1 MKLIPTAMTI
11 RIPRTMFCQYS
22 WTASRSKPLV
32 IMASI
37 STPMTVRHTEPTPPK
52 MLLPP
57 SATPAIASSAR
68 EPPRPLMLLDPEP
81 VIDESIMP
89 ARPQAAPV
97 ITKVMITV
105 RSTLRPDRRAALR
118 LSPTP

>member
-1 MKLIPTAMTI
+1 M
-11 RIPRTMFCQYS
+11 PR
-22 WTASRSKPLV
+22 
-32 IMASI
+32 I
-37 STPMTVRHTEPTPPK
+37 STPRTVRQTEPTPPK

-57 SATPAIASSAR
+57 SATPAIASSASV
-68 EPPRPLMLLDPEP
+68 PPRPLVALDPDP
-81 VIDESIMP
+81 VVEASIRP

-105 RSTLRPDRRAALR
+105 RSTLRPDSRAALR